1 MTSGWDAVYSL
12 ALCSIAVLDVL
23 GFVYDE
29 HLPFLFLQYV
39 GVRAHHTVCREDNV
53 GILAVLVLQV
63 TCRTVI
69 YTSGQLRSESLHLRL
84 PVVQQTCRHYYKRF
98 LLIHCALFLH
108 FCQKCND
115 LQGLAKTHVI
125 SYDTAEAYFHIAIHP

>member
-1 MTSGWDAVYSL
+1 MTIGRDAVYSL
-12 ALCSIAVLDVL
+12 ALCCIAVLNIL

-39 GVRAHHTVCREDNV
+39 GVGAHHAVCRKDDV
-53 GILAVLVLQV
+53 SIFAIIVLQV
-63 TCRTVI
+63 TRRTVI
-69 YTSGQLRSESLHLRL
+69 YTGGQLGSEALHLRL

-108 FCQKCND
+108 FCQKGND
-115 LQGLAKTHVI
+115 L
-125 SYDTAEAYFHIAIHP
+125 